1 MEDEKMKS
9 LAIFGGNEEWSSD
22 DWTDSDDRVRGGKSQ
37 SYLDTEDKAIGRFHG
52 NLDIKTLGGAG
63 FASQRTTGDERK
75 WDLSQYAGIEL
86 QVSKGDKKRY
96 TFILKDELLPPN
108 PENGREQATIS
119 YETDFELPP
128 QTVPG
133 ETRDRYVFI
142 PFKSLNPTYRGKL
155 QKDAPPLDTSNVKRM
170 SIMMRSFF
178 GAQEG
183 DFSLSI
189 RAITALSQAPDHERS
204 PTPSPS
210 PSPVQRKEKTPMPFQ
225 TTERQLEAGM
235 VQLPAAAPAEDP
247 QLGRLRIGN
256 SKIIEVEIRW
266 HKTFLPVV
274 LFALGIF
281 AGYKLANGYDWR
293 QLLQSVTGPC
303 RDLVEKI
310 SGYFS

>member
-1 MEDEKMKS
+1 M
-9 LAIFGGNEEWSSD
+9 G
-22 DWTDSDDRVRGGKSQ
+22 
-37 SYLDTEDKAIGRFHG
+37 
-52 NLDIKTLGGAG
+52 
-63 FASQRTTGDERK
+63 
-75 WDLSQYAGIEL
+75 
-86 QVSKGDKKRY
+86 
-96 TFILKDELLPPN
+96 
-108 PENGREQATIS
+108 
-119 YETDFELPP
+119 
-128 QTVPG
+128 
-133 ETRDRYVFI
+133 
-142 PFKSLNPTYRGKL
+142 
-155 QKDAPPLDTSNVKRM
+155 M

-225 TTERQLEAGM
+225 TTERQLEAGV
-235 VQLPAAAPAEDP
+235 VQLSPAAPAEDP

>member
-9 LAIFGGNEEWSSD
+9 LTLFGGNEEWSSD

-37 SYLDTEDKAIGRFHG
+37 SYLDTDDKAIGRFHG

-75 WDLSQYAGIEL
+75 WNLSQYAGIEL

-96 TFILKDELLPPN
+96 TFILKDELLPIN

-189 RAITALSQAPDHERS
+189 RAITALSQAPDHEKS

-210 PSPVQRKEKTPMPFQ
+210 PSPVQRKEKTPLPFQ
-225 TTERQLEAGM
+225 TNERQLEAGM
-235 VQLPAAAPAEDP
+235 VQIPAAHAAEDP

-256 SKIIEVEIRW
+256 SKILEVELRW

-281 AGYKLANGYDWR
+281 AGYRLANGYDWR

-310 SGYFS
+310 SDYFS

>member
-1 MEDEKMKS
+1 M
-9 LAIFGGNEEWSSD
+9 G
-22 DWTDSDDRVRGGKSQ
+22 
-37 SYLDTEDKAIGRFHG
+37 FHG

-170 SIMMRSFF
+170 SIMMK
-178 GAQEG
+178 
-183 DFSLSI
+183 SLQ
-189 RAITALSQAPDHERS
+189 RHRRRRRQCRGKRKRPCLSRPTSDSSRPGWPNFPPQHPQK
-204 PTPSPS
+204 TPS
-210 PSPVQRKEKTPMPFQ
+210 
-225 TTERQLEAGM
+225 
-235 VQLPAAAPAEDP
+235 
-247 QLGRLRIGN
+247 
-256 SKIIEVEIRW
+256 
-266 HKTFLPVV
+266 
-274 LFALGIF
+274 
-281 AGYKLANGYDWR
+281 LAVYA
-293 QLLQSVTGPC
+293 
-303 RDLVEKI
+303 
-310 SGYFS
+310 